1 MAGSMTEIKNPAAEN
16 RRIQLRKWIDQHF
29 GGSQSLFI
37 AATNNGEKQIN
48 QGELSGLLRDKSFG
62 ERRARSLEK
71 QAGMPAGY
79 LDDKCSLPDNKVSD
93 IAAQASITVTTG
105 WPFSKVSL
113 RRILDLKAALG
124 VLKGM
129 DAMHD
134 IDDTL
139 EVAVMKWE
147 RRVAQVKSHAA

>member
-1 MAGSMTEIKNPAAEN
+1 MEIEKLPTEN
-16 RRIQLRKWIDQHF
+16 RRIQLRKWIEQHF
-29 GGSQSLFI
+29 CGSQALFI

-48 QGELSGLLRDKSFG
+48 QGELSGLLREKSFG

-79 LDDKCSLPDNKVSD
+79 LDDQSKSLIKKSAGINTQTN
-93 IAAQASITVTTG
+93 IAATTG

-113 RRILDLKAALG
+113 RRILDLKADLG
-124 VLKGM
+124 VRKGIE
-129 DAMHD
+129 AMHD

-147 RRVAQVKSHAA
+147 QRVAHAKSHAA

>member
-1 MAGSMTEIKNPAAEN
+1 MTDIKNPAAEN
-16 RRIQLRKWIDQHF
+16 RRLQLRKWIEQHF
-29 GGSQSLFI
+29 GGSQALFI

-79 LDDKCSLPDNKVSD
+79 LDDQSSSPINKVAEINTQTN
-93 IAAQASITVTTG
+93 IAVTTG
-105 WPFSKVSL
+105 WPFSKVPL

-124 VLKGM
+124 VRKGIE
-129 DAMHD
+129 AMHD

-147 RRVAQVKSHAA
+147 QRVAHAKSHAA